1 MVGNTDGQTISGLL
15 SRVRRKI
22 SAMRNTANTADL
34 SAVKP
39 ALFSTSDGRVDWVD
53 VAKGV
58 CILFVVMMHS
68 TLGVEAAVGDTS
80 WMGTIVAWARPFR
93 MPDFFFIAGL
103 FLVRTIDAPWRRFL
117 DRKVVHFAYFYVL
130 WVVIQCLFKCGLLSG
145 NPAHVLP
152 NMLQAL
158 YQPYGTL
165 WFIYML
171 PIFFLVTRL
180 TRRVPVWLML
190 AIGAAL
196 EIAPISTGS
205 MLIDEFAS
213 RYVYFYAGYALADY
227 AFRMADEAQA
237 NPLRGLV
244 FLGGWAVLNTIAVF
258 SHVELFGQTYSI
270 AQLPILSLAL
280 GGLGALAVILTA
292 ALVTGSVV
300 GTLFSTMGARSI
312 VIYLAFFFPMIVTRE
327 IALRLGLIPDTGAL
341 ALATTLVA
349 VSTPLLAYW
358 IIQKIG
364 YGRFLFE
371 RPQWAKIDRAG
382 GKARDADQHR
392 GPVTIAPAE

>member
-1 MVGNTDGQTISGLL
+1 
-15 SRVRRKI
+15 
-22 SAMRNTANTADL
+22 MRNTANTAEL

-39 ALFSTSDGRVDWVD
+39 ALFSTPDGRVDWVD

-68 TLGVEAAVGDTS
+68 TLGVEAAVDENS

-103 FLVRTIDAPWRRFL
+103 FLVRTIDVPWRRFL

-130 WVVIQCLFKCGLLSG
+130 WMVIQCAFKCGILSG
-145 NPAHVLP
+145 HPETTLP
-152 NMLQAL
+152 SMLQAL

-180 TRRVPVWLML
+180 TRNVPVWLML

-196 EIAPISTGS
+196 EIAPISTGT
-205 MLIDEFAS
+205 MLVDEFAS
-213 RYVYFYAGYALADY
+213 RYVYFYAGYALANY
-227 AFRMADEAQA
+227 AFRMADEARA
-237 NPLRGLV
+237 NPLRGLM
-244 FLGGWAVLNTIAVF
+244 FLGGWAILNTIAVF
-258 SHVELFGQTYSI
+258 SHVELFGQVYSI
-270 AQLPILSLAL
+270 AQLPVLSLAL

-292 ALVTGSVV
+292 ALITRSFVGSM
-300 GTLFSTMGARSI
+300 FSTMGAHSI
-312 VIYLAFFFPMIVTRE
+312 VIYLAFFFPMILTRE
-327 IALRLGLIPDTGAL
+327 VALRLGLIPDTGAL
-341 ALATTLVA
+341 ALITTLVA

-358 IIQKIG
+358 IVKKIG
-364 YGRFLFE
+364 FGQFLFE
-371 RPQWAKIDRAG
+371 RPRWAKIDKANDKAG
-382 GKARDADQHR
+382 ETVNPGR
-392 GPVTIAPAE
+392 PVAIAPAE

>member
-1 MVGNTDGQTISGLL
+1 MVSVIEAG
-15 SRVRRKI
+15 RKN

-34 SAVKP
+34 SAVQP

-53 VAKGV
+53 VAKGI

-68 TLGVEAAVGDTS
+68 TLGVEAAVGQS
-80 WMGTIVAWARPFR
+80 GWMGTIVTWAQPFR

-130 WVVIQCLFKCGLLSG
+130 WMLIQCAFKCGLLSG
-145 NPAHVLP
+145 HPETILP

-180 TRRVPVWLML
+180 TRNVPVWLML
-190 AIGAAL
+190 AVGAAL
-196 EIAPISTGS
+196 EIAPIGTGY
-205 MLIDEFAS
+205 MLVDEFAS
-213 RYVYFYAGYALADY
+213 RFVYFYAGYALAGY
-227 AFRMADEAQA
+227 AFSMANEARV
-237 NPLRGLV
+237 NPLRGLL
-244 FLGGWAVLNTIAVF
+244 FLGGWAIVNTIAVF
-258 SHVELFGQTYSI
+258 SHVELFGQVYSI
-270 AQLPILSLAL
+270 AQLPFLSLAL
-280 GGLGALAVILTA
+280 GGLGALAVIMTA
-292 ALVTGSVV
+292 TLVTRTIVGSM
-300 GTLFSTMGARSI
+300 FSYMGARSI

-327 IALRLGLIPDTGAL
+327 LALRLGLIPDTGTL
-341 ALATTLVA
+341 ALITTLVA
-349 VSTPLLAYW
+349 VSTPLVAYW
-358 IIQKIG
+358 IIQKVG
-364 YGRFLFE
+364 FGFFLFE

-382 GKARDADQHR
+382 SGKNRHE
-392 GPVTIAPAE
+392 PVSMAPAE